1 MESRMNIEQAKK
13 LLANASFAVISEQRT
28 NNDLGWQ
35 LRLNNGG
42 IVNVY
47 DTGNF
52 NVQGKCQPEIKEA
65 LGVENG
71 GVAAAPKIALAAPHQ
86 NPKANNRVFVV
97 YGHDEVARNHL
108 EAMLRRWGLEPLIL
122 DQLPSKGQTII
133 EKLEEYT
140 ADVHFAV
147 VLATPDD
154 EGHRSGRE
162 DEKAFR
168 ARQNVVLEL
177 GMLLSRLGRSRVAVL
192 LKQQANM
199 ERPSDIQG
207 LIYIPFKDD
216 LQREA
221 GTILAKEMA
230 AQGYHIDVAKL

>member
-1 MESRMNIEQAKK
+1 MTLDEAKA
-13 LLANASFAVISEQRT
+13 LLAVAGFVVNSEERA

-35 LRLNNGG
+35 LRLTNGG
-42 IVNVY
+42 IVNVF
-47 DTGNF
+47 DTGVF
-52 NVQGKCQPEIKEA
+52 NVQGKFQPEIKAA
-65 LGVENG
+65 LGTAHAQAS
-71 GVAAAPKIALAAPHQ
+71 VAKAVASPLTKQ
-86 NPKANNRVFVV
+86 NTNTKVFVV
-97 YGHDEVARNHL
+97 YGHDETAKNHL

-122 DQLPSKGQTII
+122 DQLPSEGQTII
-133 EKLEEYT
+133 EKLEKYT

-154 EGHRSGRE
+154 EGNRAGRD
-162 DEKAFR
+162 DEKAYR

-177 GMLLSRLGRSRVAVL
+177 GMLLSRLGRSRVAII

-216 LQREA
+216 LHKEA

-230 AQGYHIDVAKL
+230 AQGYHIDIAKL

>member
-1 MESRMNIEQAKK
+1 MNLDEAKA
-13 LLANASFAVISEQRT
+13 LLSAAGYVVVSEQRA

-35 LRLNNGG
+35 LRLTNGG
-42 IVNVY
+42 IVNVF
-47 DTGNF
+47 DTGVF
-52 NVQGKCQPEIKEA
+52 NVQGKYQPEIKAA
-65 LGVENG
+65 LG
-71 GVAAAPKIALAAPHQ
+71 AAPVQAPAVKVGAPYAAKQ
-86 NPKANNRVFVV
+86 SYNTKVFVV
-97 YGHDEVARNHL
+97 YGHDETARNHL

-122 DQLPSKGQTII
+122 DQLPSEGQTII
-133 EKLEEYT
+133 EKLEKYT

-154 EGHRSGRE
+154 EGNRAGRD
-162 DEKAFR
+162 DEKAYR

-177 GMLLSRLGRSRVAVL
+177 GMLLSRLGRSRVAII

-216 LQREA
+216 LQKEA

-230 AQGYHIDVAKL
+230 AQGYHIDIAKL

>member
-1 MESRMNIEQAKK
+1 MTLDEAKA
-13 LLANASFAVISEQRT
+13 LLVAASFEVNSEQRT
-28 NNDLGWQ
+28 KNDLGWQ
-35 LRLNNGG
+35 LRLTNGG
-42 IVNVY
+42 IVNVF
-47 DTGNF
+47 DTGAF
-52 NVQGKCQPEIKEA
+52 NVQGKCQSEVKAA
-65 LGVENG
+65 LG
-71 GVAAAPKIALAAPHQ
+71 AAPAQAAVAKAPASAQVKQ
-86 NPKANNRVFVV
+86 NANTKVFVV
-97 YGHDEVARNHL
+97 YGHDETARNHL

-122 DQLPSKGQTII
+122 DQLPSEGQTII
-133 EKLEEYT
+133 EKLEKYT

-154 EGHRSGRE
+154 EGNRAGRD
-162 DEKAFR
+162 DEKAYR

-177 GMLLSRLGRSRVAVL
+177 GMLLSRLGRSRVAII

-216 LQREA
+216 LQKEA

-230 AQGYHIDVAKL
+230 AQGYHIDISRL

>member
-1 MESRMNIEQAKK
+1 MTLDEAKA
-13 LLANASFAVISEQRT
+13 LLVAASFEVNSEQRT

-35 LRLNNGG
+35 LRLTNGG
-42 IVNVY
+42 IVNVF
-47 DTGNF
+47 DTGAF
-52 NVQGKCQPEIKEA
+52 NVQGKCQSEVKAA
-65 LGVENG
+65 LG
-71 GVAAAPKIALAAPHQ
+71 AAPAQAAVAKAPASAQVKQ
-86 NPKANNRVFVV
+86 NANTKVFVV
-97 YGHDEVARNHL
+97 YGHDETARNHL

-122 DQLPSKGQTII
+122 DQLPSEGQTII
-133 EKLEEYT
+133 EKLEKYT

-154 EGHRSGRE
+154 EGNRAGRD
-162 DEKAFR
+162 DEKAYR

-177 GMLLSRLGRSRVAVL
+177 GMLLSRLGRSRVAII

-216 LQREA
+216 LQKEA

-230 AQGYHIDVAKL
+230 AQGYHIDISRL

>member
-1 MESRMNIEQAKK
+1 MNVDQAKE
-13 LLANASFAVISEQRT
+13 LLAQAGFEVASEQRS

-35 LRLNNGG
+35 LKLTNGG
-42 IVNVY
+42 VVNIF

-52 NVQGKCQPEIKEA
+52 NVQGKCQPEIKAA
-65 LGVENG
+65 LGKEND
-71 GVAAAPKIALAAPHQ
+71 L
-86 NPKANNRVFVV
+86 PKASKTGPAQVGKAQRNNRVFVV

-140 ADVHFAV
+140 SDVHFGV

-154 EGHRSGRE
+154 EGNRSGRE

-177 GMLLSRLGRSRVAVL
+177 GMLLSKLGRSRVAIL

-216 LQREA
+216 LQKEA

>member
-1 MESRMNIEQAKK
+1 MTLDEAKA
-13 LLANASFAVISEQRT
+13 LLAAAGFEVNSEQRA

-35 LRLNNGG
+35 MRLTNGG
-42 IVNVY
+42 IVNIF
-47 DTGNF
+47 DTGAF
-52 NVQGKCQPEIKEA
+52 NVQGKCQPEIKAA
-65 LGVENG
+65 LGAVPAQ
-71 GVAAAPKIALAAPHQ
+71 AAAAKVVAPPPIKH
-86 NPKANNRVFVV
+86 NTKVFVV
-97 YGHDEVARNHL
+97 YGHDETARNHL

-122 DQLPSKGQTII
+122 DQLPSEGQTII
-133 EKLEEYT
+133 EKLEKYT

-154 EGHRSGRE
+154 EGNRAGRD
-162 DEKAFR
+162 DEKAYR

-177 GMLLSRLGRSRVAVL
+177 GMLLSRLGRSRVAII

-216 LQREA
+216 LQKEA

-230 AQGYHIDVAKL
+230 AQGYHIDIAKL